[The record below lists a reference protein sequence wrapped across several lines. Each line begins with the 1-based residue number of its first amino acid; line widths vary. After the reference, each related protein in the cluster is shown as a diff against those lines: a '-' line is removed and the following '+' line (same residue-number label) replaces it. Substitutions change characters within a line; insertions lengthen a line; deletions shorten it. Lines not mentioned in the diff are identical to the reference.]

1 MKFDFDKVIDRRGT
15 GSLKWDVPENELPM
29 WVADMDFQTAPCIR
43 EALAARVEHGI
54 FGYSIIPDEWADA
67 YVNWWGNRHGFA
79 IDRDWL
85 VSHPSHINGGEKA
98 HHTRRE
104 CCSADP
110 CLQYFL

>member
-43 EALAARVEHGI
+43 EALAARVEL
-54 FGYSIIPDEWADA
+54 
-67 YVNWWGNRHGFA
+67 R
-79 IDRDWL
+79 
-85 VSHPSHINGGEKA
+85 SHPSHINGGEKA
-98 HHTRRE
+98 HHTCRE
-104 CCSADP
+104 CGGADP